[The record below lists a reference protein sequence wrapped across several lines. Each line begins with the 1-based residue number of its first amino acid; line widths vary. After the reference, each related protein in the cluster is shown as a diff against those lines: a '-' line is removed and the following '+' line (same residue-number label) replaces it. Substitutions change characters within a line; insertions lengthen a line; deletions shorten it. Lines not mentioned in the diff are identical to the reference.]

1 MNKLIFSLLWL
12 VITAVIVCLIL
23 LPIYNATG
31 SEYGYY
37 VPNTIYI
44 IVAVTFTRYI
54 FLLDYHWWAP
64 QKTLK
69 VILSFL
75 VIPIGL
81 YIVDTHYEFQRFLDE
96 EGLGSILKS
105 GQSPGVMGYI
115 KNQFMLFW
123 AWAFLCCLAIP
134 IKMIRSIWRD
144 YKSRIK

>member
-1 MNKLIFSLLWL
+1 MNKLSFSLLWL

-37 VPNTIYI
+37 IPNALYI
-44 IVAVTFTRYI
+44 IIAITFTRFI

-64 QKTLK
+64 NKKLK
-69 VILSFL
+69 VILAFL

-81 YIVDTHYEFQRFLDE
+81 YVVDTHYEFQRFLDE
-96 EGLGSILKS
+96 EGLDSILKS
-105 GQSPGVMGYI
+105 GQSVSIISYI

-123 AWAFLCCLAIP
+123 AWAFLACICIP

-144 YKSRIK
+144 YKSKLK